1 LLLECCVLFSLS
13 FYHDS
18 FCDIGFEWAAAWGGT
33 ELYEDRPKSVS
44 IGILAAIFFQPF
56 GLFYSSLW
64 GGIVMTLLLVTGYV
78 VYYLI
83 GQSPYSFMFF
93 WIQPPVNIIWSII
106 AVTRHNR
113 KIMKEIQGMFF

>member
-1 LLLECCVLFSLS
+1 MPLFVIYDLNQQA
-13 FYHDS
+13 
-18 FCDIGFEWAAAWGGT
+18 GWGGA
-33 ELYEDRPKSVS
+33 ELYEDRPKSVI
-44 IGILAAIFFQPF
+44 IGMLAAIFFQPF

-83 GQSPYSFMFF
+83 GQSPYSFLFF

-106 AVTRHNR
+106 AVTRHN
-113 KIMKEIQGMFF
+113 KKLMKEIQGIFF

>member
-1 LLLECCVLFSLS
+1 M
-13 FYHDS
+13 YD
-18 FCDIGFEWAAAWGGT
+18 
-33 ELYEDRPKSVS
+33 DRPKSVI

-113 KIMKEIQGMFF
+113 KMMKEIQGMFF